1 MLLVARCLFVCLQR
15 WWIGT
20 RRISAPAAD
29 FASSCFSF
37 LPFFGRLRDIHILF
51 VYLSSA
57 MDSLSLRL
65 CPPAAHPATT
75 SSRSVL
81 SICFVFFLF
90 LQSLSARLFFLFFFS
105 PWGFVLFLFLL
116 FFGGMDYCG
125 FHLLL
130 LSSFGIPMLHWLS
143 GIIYICVCFFGLF
156 AVGFFVDF
164 CVGSALAKW

>member
-1 MLLVARCLFVCLQR
+1 
-15 WWIGT
+15 
-20 RRISAPAAD
+20 
-29 FASSCFSF
+29 
-37 LPFFGRLRDIHILF
+37 
-51 VYLSSA
+51 

-81 SICFVFFLF
+81 STCFVFFLF
-90 LQSLSARLFFLFFFS
+90 LQSLSARFFFFFP
-105 PWGFVLFLFLL
+105 PWGFILFLFLL

-156 AVGFFVDF
+156 AVGFFCGF
-164 CVGSALAKW
+164 LCGECIG